1 MHDPQGSAVDWW
13 GLGILTYEL
22 LLGRTPFAG
31 ENGKT
36 RFTFLNIMHNEAC
49 FPAPGEREEGDISE
63 TCQQFIRALLS
74 KDPRGRAGS
83 SSPVREHPFLSR
95 VAWDRLLQ
103 EEPPLRAPG
112 GGQQQQQPRAAGAE
126 AMAWVPPPPVVDNT
140 SGWWWDPED
149 AVVAEEEEEAEAVT
163 AGGSA
168 GAENNWWPFDRFD
181 WSDGERGG
189 LSASCA
195 VGPVGPSN
203 TAMVSGGGK
212 LGAPG

>member
-36 RFTFLNIMHNEAC
+36 RFTFLNIMHKEAC
-49 FPAPGEREEGDISE
+49 FPASGEREEGDISG

-83 SSPVREHPFLSR
+83 ASPVREHPFLSG
-95 VAWDRLLQ
+95 VTWDRLLQ

-112 GGQQQQQPRAAGAE
+112 GPQRASGAG
-126 AMAWVPPPPVVDNT
+126 AMAWVPPPAPPVVDNT

-149 AVVAEEEEEAEAVT
+149 AIIAEEEEEAEVLA
-163 AGGSA
+163 AGGLA
-168 GAENNWWPFDRFD
+168 GAEKNWWPFDRFD
-181 WSDGERGG
+181 WSEGESGG
-189 LSASCA
+189 LDAGCA
-195 VGPVGPSN
+195 VGPGGRIS
-203 TAMVSGGGK
+203 TAMVGAGGRFGS
-212 LGAPG
+212 A